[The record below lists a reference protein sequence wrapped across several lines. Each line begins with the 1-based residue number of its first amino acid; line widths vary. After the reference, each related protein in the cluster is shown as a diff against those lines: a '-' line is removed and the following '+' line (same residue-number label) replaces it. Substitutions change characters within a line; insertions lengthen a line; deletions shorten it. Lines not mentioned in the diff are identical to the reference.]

1 MINYMNFQKDMIQTK
16 KTCATCLF
24 LLCAMDYVEKYKA
37 EGFIF
42 FLSFIIALFFI
53 IMVVNLT
60 TFFYNLGCQFD
71 NLFL

>member
-1 MINYMNFQKDMIQTK
+1 MRDMSF
-16 KTCATCLF
+16 F

-60 TFFYNLGCQFD
+60 TFFYNLGCHFD